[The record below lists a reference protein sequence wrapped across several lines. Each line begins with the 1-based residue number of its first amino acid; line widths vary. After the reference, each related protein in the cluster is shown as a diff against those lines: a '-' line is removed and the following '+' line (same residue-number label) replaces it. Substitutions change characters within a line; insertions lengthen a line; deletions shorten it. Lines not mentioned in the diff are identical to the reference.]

1 MDFKE
6 CLEITKNFRD
16 DLEVKKIFKSLSRE
30 EIIKLLTDIGKYYQE
45 QDGDQLILAT
55 ELEKIIFNIPNTY
68 MKIKEVSNLLNLYQ
82 NFNNSH
88 IYQENSYTTKIEKNY
103 LDSIN
108 GLYDEDFE
116 KSIINYFS
124 AIITSLSACSTQTT
138 DTILTSLFPVTLM
151 SKGYK
156 VGVIDPGS
164 NNEKIHN
171 FISYGLPFLNLLKEP
186 LLKTLSNP
194 IPYDNFFINDTDKKV
209 LKDSIENFKKDDY
222 MSSLSLIVPRIESI
236 LREVIKKKGGTD
248 LIVKSSNGNKYLA
261 HKTFSEC
268 LKSIEIQDFFSE
280 EMILLLKAVFSN
292 NYGLNIRNELAHGL
306 LDKYGYTEIA
316 NIIILII
323 ILHIAS
329 SKI

>member
-1 MDFKE
+1 MDFKK
-6 CLEITKNFRD
+6 CLEITKNFKD
-16 DLEVKKIFKSLSRE
+16 ELEIEKIFKTLPRK
-30 EIIKLLTDIGKYYQE
+30 EIIKLLIDIEKYYQE
-45 QDGDQLILAT
+45 HDGNQLILAA
-55 ELEKIIFNIPNTY
+55 ELEKIIFNIPDKY
-68 MKIKEVSNLLNLYQ
+68 MKTKEVSNFLNLYQ
-82 NFNNSH
+82 KLNISYS
-88 IYQENSYTTKIEKNY
+88 YQKISTTIKIEKNDS
-103 LDSIN
+103 DSIFD
-108 GLYDEDFE
+108 LYNKNFE
-116 KSIINYFS
+116 KSVINYFFK
-124 AIITSLSACSTQTT
+124 IINTLSTCSTQMPCST
-138 DTILTSLFPVTLM
+138 LRNLFPVILM

-156 VGVIDPGS
+156 VGVIVPRS

-171 FISYGLPFLNLLKEP
+171 FIKYGLPFLKLLKKP

-194 IPYDNFFINDTDKKV
+194 IPYDKFFINDTDKKV
-209 LKDSIENFKKDDY
+209 LKDSIETFKKDDY

-248 LIVKSSNGNKYLA
+248 LIVKSFNGNKYLA

-329 SKI
+329 SDI

>member
-16 DLEVKKIFKSLSRE
+16 DLEVKKMFKSLSRE
-30 EIIKLLTDIGKYYQE
+30 ETIKLLTDIGKYYQE
-45 QDGDQLILAT
+45 QDGNQLILAT
-55 ELEKIIFNIPNTY
+55 ELEKIIFNIPNIY

-88 IYQENSYTTKIEKNY
+88 IYQENSYTTKIEKKY

-108 GLYDEDFE
+108 GLYNEDFE

-209 LKDSIENFKKDDY
+209 LKDSIESFTKGDY

-236 LREVIKKKGGTD
+236 LREVIMKKGGTD
-248 LIVKSSNGNKYLA
+248 LIVKSSNGNKYFA

-268 LKSIEIQDFFSE
+268 LKSIEIEEFFSK
-280 EMILLLKAVFSN
+280 EMVLLLKAVFSN
-292 NYGLNIRNELAHGL
+292 NYGLNIRNELSHGL
-306 LDKYGYTEIA
+306 LDKYGYTETA
-316 NIIILII
+316 NIIVLII

-329 SKI
+329 SEI